1 MDGKDHKS
9 EVKKL
14 EKSDGGSKKG
24 KTKICSHQ
32 R

>member
-1 MDGKDHKS
+1 MGGKDHKS
-9 EVKKL
+9 EVKIL

-24 KTKICSHQ
+24 KKKICGHQ

>member
-14 EKSDGGSKKG
+14 EKNDGGSKKG